1 MKRISAKS
9 PGKKL
14 RYEVLPQTRAQLPFF
29 PLHNLHP
36 FAGIVTAALRPQVR
50 WSWQCWCFISDNFPR
65 KTGIIF
71 YWLFSLRFWLI
82 SQAEDA
88 VDSFLQDCESRL
100 SSFFHEIYIFTANNP
115 LIPSNWTQITPH
127 SSETRSFPYR
137 LRIRYQMIEKIH
149 ISRIRSQKQHHLFF
163 FRKIF
168 PNHIRFPVSRYP
180 KPSCRYIRAETSAV
194 VGSAVPA
201 IATTAVPAT
210 PREYSSP
217 LPASVSC
224 SLRKPLR

>member
-50 WSWQCWCFISDNFPR
+50 WSWQCWCFISDNFPEKPELYFIGYFPSVSGSSR
-65 KTGIIF
+65 KQKMPLIHFCKIAKVACL
-71 YWLFSLRFWLI
+71 LFFR
-82 SQAEDA
+82 
-88 VDSFLQDCESRL
+88 
-100 SSFFHEIYIFTANNP
+100 EIYIFTANKP

-137 LRIRYQMIEKIH
+137 LRIRYPMIEKIH
-149 ISRIRSQKQHHLFF
+149 ISRIRSQKIHLFF
-163 FRKIF
+163 FGKIF

-180 KPSCRYIRAETSAV
+180 NPSRRYIRAETSAV